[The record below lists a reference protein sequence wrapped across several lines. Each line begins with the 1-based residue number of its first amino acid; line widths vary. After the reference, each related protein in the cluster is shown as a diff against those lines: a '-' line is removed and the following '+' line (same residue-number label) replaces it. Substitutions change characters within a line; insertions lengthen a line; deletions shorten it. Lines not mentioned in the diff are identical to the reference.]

1 MPKMS
6 NGLAKQVFD
15 NGPLGTFSAKIDV
28 ARALALIDDATR
40 SDLRFIKAPRNLFAH
55 AERRGRFHQH
65 LLTRCSP
72 RNGAYLIIAGQSN
85 NRHWWLRA

>member
-1 MPKMS
+1 MS
-6 NGLAKQVFD
+6 NGLAKQLFD

-40 SDLRFIKAPRNLFAH
+40 SDLRFIKAPKPFRP
-55 AERRGRFHQH
+55 RREAGAFHQH